1 MLKLIGS
8 LIVIASTGIMGF
20 YYGDIFYRRVKQLT
34 SIQYAI
40 NLLEAEIVFTSTPLS
55 EAFKNVANK
64 TKEPINKIFEY
75 LSMRLMD
82 KEVTDV
88 QSAFFEA
95 LKKNKGELYFNKE
108 EVEVLASFMSAL
120 GASDVEGQKKNFNI
134 TSKKLESL
142 EKLAEESRRK
152 NEKLFRYLGVCTGML
167 IVIILI

>member
-1 MLKLIGS
+1 MLKIIGS
-8 LIVIASTGIMGF
+8 LIVIVSCGIMGF
-20 YYGDIFYRRVKQLT
+20 YYGDVFYRRVKQLT

-40 NLLEAEIVFTSTPLS
+40 NLLEAEIVYTSTPLS
-55 EAFKNVANK
+55 EAFKNVSNK
-64 TKEPINKIFEY
+64 AKEPISRIFEY

-95 LKKNKGELYFNKE
+95 LQKYKVELYFNKE
-108 EVEVLASFMSAL
+108 EIEVLASFMGAL
-120 GASDVEGQKKNFNI
+120 GNTDVEGQKKNFNI

-142 EKLAEESRRK
+142 EKLAEENRKK

-167 IVIILI
+167 IVIILF